1 MRTLLVAVAVV
12 AAIPVTGVAL
22 ALAVLCFVIP
32 NEGWLTKVAGN
43 LIFWGLGVWCAPVT
57 FDMVRGKP

>member
-22 ALAVLCFVIP
+22 ALAILWFVIP

-43 LIFWGLGVWCAPVT
+43 LIFGGLGVWCALVT